1 MSFSALAQ
9 GFAIGAGL
17 IIAIGS
23 QNAFVLSCSLRN
35 QHAYMVA
42 ALCAVIDIV
51 LIHAGVW
58 GLGALIQQSPILLD
72 VARYGGAAF
81 LFLYG
86 FYAFRRAFNPEGLTT
101 EASKPMSLKVALVT
115 VLALS
120 LLNPH
125 VYLDTVVLLGS
136 IGGQLQG
143 NQPAWFALGASVAS
157 IVWFGGLALAG
168 KKLGPWFDKPSSWQ
182 RLDFLIGLVM
192 WGIAVN
198 LLFFA

>member
-1 MSFSALAQ
+1 MSVSALVQ
-9 GFAIGAGL
+9 GFGIGAGL

-42 ALCAVIDIV
+42 ALCALIDIV

-58 GLGALIQQSPILLD
+58 GFGALIQQSPILLS

-86 FYAFRRAFNPEGLTT
+86 FYAFRRALKPESLQA
-101 EASKPMSLKVALVT
+101 ESVKPMSLKAALLMVF
-115 VLALS
+115 ALS

-136 IGGQLQG
+136 IGGQLPD
-143 NQPAWFALGASVAS
+143 NQPAWFAIGASLAS

-182 RLDFLIGLVM
+182 RLDFMIGVVM
-192 WGIAVN
+192 WAIAIN
-198 LLFFA
+198 LLFFG

>member
-1 MSFSALAQ
+1 MSVSAAVQ
-9 GFAIGAGL
+9 GFGIGAGL

-35 QHAYMVA
+35 QHAYAVA
-42 ALCAVIDIV
+42 ALCALIDIV

-58 GLGALIQQSPILLD
+58 GLGVLIKQSPVLLS

-86 FYAFRRAFNPEGLTT
+86 FYAFRRAFKPESLQA
-101 EASKPMSLKVALVT
+101 EAVKPMSLKAALLM

-125 VYLDTVVLLGS
+125 VYLDTVILLGS
-136 IGGQLQG
+136 IGGQLP
-143 NQPAWFALGASVAS
+143 NSQPAWFAIGASAAS
-157 IVWFGGLALAG
+157 IVWFGGLAFAG

-182 RLDFLIGLVM
+182 RLDFLIGAVM
-192 WGIAVN
+192 WAIAIN

>member
-1 MSFSALAQ
+1 MSVSALVQ
-9 GFAIGAGL
+9 GFGIGAGL

-58 GLGALIQQSPILLD
+58 GFGALIQQSPILLSL
-72 VARYGGAAF
+72 ARYGGAAF

-86 FYAFRRAFNPEGLTT
+86 FYAFRRALKPESLQA
-101 EASKPMSLKVALVT
+101 ESVKPMSLKAALLMVF
-115 VLALS
+115 ALS

-136 IGGQLQG
+136 IGGQLPD
-143 NQPAWFALGASVAS
+143 NQPAWFAIGASLAS

-182 RLDFLIGLVM
+182 RLDFMIGVVM
-192 WGIAVN
+192 WAIAIN
-198 LLFFA
+198 LLFFG

>member
-1 MSFSALAQ
+1 MSVSALVQ
-9 GFAIGAGL
+9 GFGIGAGL

-42 ALCAVIDIV
+42 ALCALIDIV

-58 GLGALIQQSPILLD
+58 GFGALIQQSPILLS

-86 FYAFRRAFNPEGLTT
+86 FYAFRRALKPESLQAETV
-101 EASKPMSLKVALVT
+101 KPMSLKATLLMVF
-115 VLALS
+115 ALS

-136 IGGQLQG
+136 IGGQLPD
-143 NQPAWFALGASVAS
+143 NQPAWFAIGASLAS

-182 RLDFLIGLVM
+182 RLDFMIGVVM
-192 WGIAVN
+192 WAIAIN
-198 LLFFA
+198 LLFFG

>member
-1 MSFSALAQ
+1 MSVSALVQ
-9 GFAIGAGL
+9 GFGIGAGL

-42 ALCAVIDIV
+42 ALCAVIDIL

-58 GLGALIQQSPILLD
+58 GLGALIQQSPMLLN
-72 VARYGGAAF
+72 VARFGGAAF

-86 FYAFRRAFNPEGLTT
+86 FYAFRRAFNPETLQAQ
-101 EASKPMSLKVALVT
+101 ASQVMSLKAALLM

-125 VYLDTVVLLGS
+125 VYLDTVILLGS
-136 IGGQLQG
+136 IGGQLPD
-143 NQPAWFALGASVAS
+143 NQPALFALGASRAS
-157 IVWFGGLALAG
+157 VVWFGGLAFAG

-182 RLDFLIGLVM
+182 RLDFVIGLVM
-192 WGIAVN
+192 WAIAIN